1 MEKQLNMASPKR
13 KHIILVSNNIPLP
26 REQHYNYCIPGQLN
40 SPPGSDKHS
49 INSVGY
55 LYPKHN
61 LLAIS
66 QPPGFLTKQVSHP
79 PADRSGP
86 GLSADTQQASPCF
99 FFVFFFRLHWLEHN
113 QQCPCSS
120 ENLAGTFQQNHKQN
134 SLDIPSTSTISQ
146 LLTTFASP
154 ESSNCIPGQLN
165 SPPCSDKHLI
175 SVWISYKVPV
185 LSLQTVKSKE
195 QLLTLPT
202 HEAYDQS
209 ITSSRASANLTP
221 LVDSLW
227 IPSQKVDSLN

>member
-13 KHIILVSNNIPLP
+13 KQIILVSNNIPLP

-49 INSVGY
+49 INSLGY

-99 FFVFFFRLHWLEHN
+99 FLFFFSVYTGLN
-113 QQCPCSS
+113 
-120 ENLAGTFQQNHKQN
+120 
-134 SLDIPSTSTISQ
+134 
-146 LLTTFASP
+146 TTNNARVQAKTQRAPFSKITNKIA
-154 ESSNCIPGQLN
+154 
-165 SPPCSDKHLI
+165 
-175 SVWISYKVPV
+175 WISLAQAQS
-185 LSLQTVKSKE
+185 LSF
-195 QLLTLPT
+195 
-202 HEAYDQS
+202 
-209 ITSSRASANLTP
+209 
-221 LVDSLW
+221 
-227 IPSQKVDSLN
+227 